1 MEDMGLV
8 GANGETIDVFAAV
21 GIDEDGV
28 AKAIEELS
36 QGLVPI
42 QIASFMSDY
51 EDKYRGAQEQYE
63 AQWRDV
69 ISTQLQFASQAH
81 SANLPQLQD
90 SFDKLRVQ
98 LQPSGDLNPVDWS
111 STVTQFNSMV
121 ESAFSAAARQM
132 EVTGEQAAVIAVKNL
147 NDAFTSQN
155 QQVET
160 LLAKVAEARNAG
172 NEESAAKLQRELEA
186 ATSKVRDS
194 FETNSQTVYREVSKN
209 DDSTNNGPVTGKIM
223 P

>member
-1 MEDMGLV
+1 MVEKEESIE
-8 GANGETIDVFAAV
+8 NGQSIIVTIDSIQRLHRLNFKNYVLFL
-21 GIDEDGV
+21 DE
-28 AKAIEELS
+28 
-36 QGLVPI
+36 
-42 QIASFMSDY
+42 
-51 EDKYRGAQEQYE
+51 
-63 AQWRDV
+63 
-69 ISTQLQFASQAH
+69 
-81 SANLPQLQD
+81 
-90 SFDKLRVQ
+90 
-98 LQPSGDLNPVDWS
+98 
-111 STVTQFNSMV
+111 FNSMV

-172 NEESAAKLQRELEA
+172 NEESAAKLQRELEV